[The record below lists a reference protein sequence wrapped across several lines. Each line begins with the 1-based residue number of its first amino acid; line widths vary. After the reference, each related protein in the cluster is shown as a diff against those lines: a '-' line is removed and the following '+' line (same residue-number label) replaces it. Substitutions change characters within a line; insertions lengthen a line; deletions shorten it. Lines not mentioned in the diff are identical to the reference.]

1 MKFICVTCNKEF
13 VRYDRRTSGRFCG
26 VPCWNQYRRDHPK
39 PNNCVCEICGKG
51 FRLKP
56 ASIKQGM
63 GKYCSRECK
72 HTAQRDMAK
81 KVDNETYLDRH
92 ILRQSSLYKK
102 WRSDALKLHEAK
114 CDSCGVAQH
123 SMCECCGTKIYL
135 EIHHVEKFSKNV
147 ERRFEPTNSSVLCPK
162 CHRAVEIIG
171 VSSVDTLT

>member
-92 ILRQSSLYKK
+92 IELDGDQHGPMSAFMIQHLCGNDHVK
-102 WRSDALKLHEAK
+102 WLEAK
-114 CDSCGVAQH
+114 
-123 SMCECCGTKIYL
+123 Y
-135 EIHHVEKFSKNV
+135 
-147 ERRFEPTNSSVLCPK
+147 TN
-162 CHRAVEIIG
+162 HYTTGAY
-171 VSSVDTLT
+171 